1 MHQEPPL
8 DTRDIPFHRPHLTGD
23 ESGYVSAALASGHLH
38 GDGPFTAE
46 ASQRLSE
53 LSGSGRVMLT
63 PSCTHAL
70 ELSALLLDL
79 GPGDEVVMPSFTFVS
94 TANAFALRGARP
106 VFVDIDPRT
115 PDLDPAAVADA
126 VTERTK
132 AIVVVHYAG
141 IACDMDALL
150 AIADGH
156 GIPLIEDNAH
166 GLGGTYRDRPL
177 GSLGAMAA
185 LSFHDTKNIQC
196 GEGGALVI
204 NRPELVGRAEVLRE
218 KGTNRQAFMR
228 HEVEKYTW
236 VDVGS
241 SYLLGEI
248 LAAVLTA
255 QLDHVDEIQKARHEV
270 WATYQSELRAWSDA
284 AGVQLPHP
292 DPASQHPAH
301 LYHLLLPTPEDR
313 TRFLDHVRGAGVGT
327 AFHYVPL
334 HDTPIARRLGHEGP
348 LPVTESAA
356 ARLARIPLYPDL
368 RPEDVDR
375 ILEVVTSFGG

>member
-1 MHQEPPL
+1 VLQEPAAAV
-8 DTRDIPFHRPHLTGD
+8 RDIPFHRPHLTGD
-23 ESGYVSAALASGHLH
+23 EADCVASALASGHLH

-46 ASQRLSE
+46 VSQRLSE

-70 ELSALLLDL
+70 ELAALLLDL
-79 GPGDEVVMPSFTFVS
+79 DPGDEVVMPSFTFVS

-106 VFVDIDPRT
+106 VFVDVDPLT
-115 PDLDPAAVADA
+115 LDLDPAAVADA
-126 VTERTK
+126 VTERTR

-150 AIADGH
+150 AIADTH

-166 GLGGTYRDRPL
+166 GLCGTYRDRPL
-177 GSLGAMAA
+177 GSLGAMSA

-196 GEGGALVI
+196 GEGGALVV
-204 NRPELVGRAEVLRE
+204 NRPDLVGRAEVLRE

-241 SYLLGEI
+241 SYLLGEV
-248 LAAVLTA
+248 LAAVLKA
-255 QLDHVDEIQKARHEV
+255 QLDHVEEIQKARHEI
-270 WATYQSELRAWSDA
+270 WATYHSELRTWSGA
-284 AGVQLPHP
+284 VGAQLPHP
-292 DPASQHPAH
+292 DPVSQHPAH
-301 LYHLLLPTPEDR
+301 LYHLLLPTADAR
-313 TRFLDHVRGAGVGT
+313 TRFLDHVRAARVGA

-356 ARLARIPLYPDL
+356 ERLARIPLYPDL
-368 RPEDVDR
+368 RADEVDR